1 MVTLP
6 EAANAATLVVPVKV
20 GPAEN
25 TTEPAVPVSSVNA
38 VAKLAEFGVAKK
50 AATPAPKPDTSVPIA
65 TAFAPMVATPA
76 VVMVISPLTCEKIDP
91 EIAGVKVV
99 VLTATSFALTV
110 M

>member
-38 VAKLAEFGVAKK
+38 LARLADDGVAKK
-50 AATPAPKPDTSVPIA
+50 VATPAPNPDTPVD
-65 TAFAPMVATPA
+65 F
-76 VVMVISPLTCEKIDP
+76 VI
-91 EIAGVKVV
+91 
-99 VLTATSFALTV
+99 
-110 M
+110 